1 VTAPGT
7 LTANRE
13 VAWLGSRTAI
23 TVLPSVASLKAF
35 LQFANP
41 CTSFSA
47 ARRTTRAR
55 QLRLS
60 SRRTQHPAVASSI
73 IILLP
78 EFSALDNVMLP
89 MRALGVM
96 GDDAMRRRATTC

>member
-1 VTAPGT
+1 LQLLVTKPTKAAIPGT

-55 QLRLS
+55 VRAG
-60 SRRTQHPAVASSI
+60 SRRV
-73 IILLP
+73 
-78 EFSALDNVMLP
+78 
-89 MRALGVM
+89 ALG
-96 GDDAMRRRATTC
+96 RQRLTTGPCAR